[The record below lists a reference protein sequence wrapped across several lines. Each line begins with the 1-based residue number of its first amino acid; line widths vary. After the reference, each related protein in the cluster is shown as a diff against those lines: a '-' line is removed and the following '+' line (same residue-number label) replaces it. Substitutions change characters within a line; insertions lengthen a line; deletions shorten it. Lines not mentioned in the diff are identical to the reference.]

1 MIGSEY
7 SRGSRCERHG
17 PGAVFPWMLLAL
29 GIAVA
34 HSPALAQG
42 GGRGAQLEDLLPR
55 LARRAAIYK
64 ETALRFACVEEV
76 TRTEFNKEETVKKEE
91 SVVHDYLLENT
102 RRSGLRPYRAIL
114 SRNDK
119 ETNRHQ
125 VKPDYETPEPY
136 AWQLLFV
143 ESGQGRF
150 QFELIDQE
158 FVNPHD
164 TWVIDFIALASYA
177 TGNRIEEWDGTVW
190 VDQDTLDIL
199 RVKARPSK
207 EAETLEAR
215 LAEYRQAFRVL
226 GMSTKKKP
234 RSRSLTVEFNL
245 QREELRFPSRSLY
258 AVHLV
263 DEVDVRR
270 PESGVVQRFRDY
282 VFFDVE
288 SLDKFKAMQE
298 TSP

>member
-1 MIGSEY
+1 MGM
-7 SRGSRCERHG
+7 
-17 PGAVFPWMLLAL
+17 ALAH
-29 GIAVA
+29 A
-34 HSPALAQG
+34 PALAEG

-76 TRTEFNKEETVKKEE
+76 TLSEFGKEESVKKEN
-91 SVVHDYLLENT
+91 SVVHDYLLET
-102 RRSGLRPYRAIL
+102 TPRSGLQPYRAIL
-114 SRNDK
+114 SRNGK

-125 VKPDYETPEPY
+125 VKPEYGTPEPY

-150 QFELIDQE
+150 LFELMDKE
-158 FVNPHD
+158 FLNPND

-177 TGNRIEEWDGTVW
+177 TGERIEEWEGTVW

-199 RVKARPSK
+199 RVRARPSK
-207 EAETLEAR
+207 EVDTLEAQ
-215 LAEYRQAFRVL
+215 LAEHRQAFRIL

-234 RSRSLTVEFNL
+234 RTRSLTVEFNL

-258 AVHLV
+258 SIHLV

-270 PESGVVQRFRDY
+270 SESSVVQRFRDY

-298 TSP
+298 QSP

>member
-1 MIGSEY
+1 MIRSLA
-7 SRGSRCERHG
+7 RFRWI
-17 PGAVFPWMLLAL
+17 FLAL
-29 GIAVA
+29 GIALA
-34 HSPALAQG
+34 HAPAVAQG

-76 TRTEFNKEETVKKEE
+76 TLTEFGKEEAVKKQDTE
-91 SVVHDYLLENT
+91 VHDYLLENT
-102 RRSGLRPYRAIL
+102 RRGGLQPYRAIL

-119 ETNRHQ
+119 KTNRHQ
-125 VKPDYETPEPY
+125 VKPEYGTPEPY
-136 AWQLLFV
+136 SWQLMFV

-150 QFELIDQE
+150 QFDLIDQE

-164 TWVIDFIALASYA
+164 TWVIDFIALASYV
-177 TGNRIEEWDGTVW
+177 TGERIEEWEGTVW

-199 RVKARPSK
+199 RVKAQPSK
-207 EAETLEAR
+207 ERDTLEAR

-234 RSRSLTVEFNL
+234 RSRSLTVEFDL

-263 DEVDVRR
+263 DEMDVRR
-270 PESGVVQRFRDY
+270 AKSSVVQRFRDY

-288 SLDKFKAMQE
+288 SLDEFKAMQE
-298 TSP
+298 PSP

>member
-1 MIGSEY
+1 MT
-7 SRGSRCERHG
+7 RFPAR
-17 PGAVFPWMLLAL
+17 FPWIPLAL
-29 GIAVA
+29 GIALA
-34 HSPALAQG
+34 HAPALAQG

-55 LARRAAIYK
+55 LAQRAAIYK

-76 TRTEFNKEETVKKEE
+76 TLSKFGKEESVKKED

-102 RRSGLRPYRAIL
+102 RRGGLQPYRAIL

-125 VKPDYETPEPY
+125 VKPEYGTPEPY
-136 AWQLLFV
+136 AWQLMFV

-150 QFELIDQE
+150 QFDLIDQE

-164 TWVIDFIALASYA
+164 TWVIDFIALASYV
-177 TGNRIEEWDGTVW
+177 TGERIEEWEGTVW
-190 VDQDTLDIL
+190 VDQDTLDVL
-199 RVKARPSK
+199 RVKAHPSK
-207 EAETLEAR
+207 EQATLEAQ
-215 LAEYRQAFRVL
+215 LAEHRQAFRVL

-234 RSRSLTVEFNL
+234 RARSLMVEFNL

-258 AVHLV
+258 TIHLV

-270 PESGVVQRFRDY
+270 AKSSVVQRFRDY

-298 TSP
+298 QSQ

>member
-1 MIGSEY
+1 MTRSVA
-7 SRGSRCERHG
+7 H
-17 PGAVFPWMLLAL
+17 FPWIPLAL
-29 GIAVA
+29 GIALA
-34 HSPALAQG
+34 HAPALAQG

-55 LARRAAIYK
+55 LAERAAIYK

-76 TRTEFNKEETVKKEE
+76 TLTEFGKEETVKKQD

-102 RRSGLRPYRAIL
+102 RRGGLQPYRAIL

-125 VKPDYETPEPY
+125 VKPEYGTPEPY
-136 AWQLLFV
+136 AWQLMFV

-150 QFELIDQE
+150 QFDLIDQE

-164 TWVIDFIALASYA
+164 TWVIDFFALASYV
-177 TGNRIEEWDGTVW
+177 TGERIEEWEGTVW

-207 EAETLEAR
+207 EQDTLEAR
-215 LAEYRQAFRVL
+215 LAEHRQAFRVL

-234 RSRSLTVEFNL
+234 RARSLTVEFDL

-258 AVHLV
+258 AIHLV

-270 PESGVVQRFRDY
+270 AKSSVVQRFRDY

-298 TSP
+298 PGL

>member
-1 MIGSEY
+1 M
-7 SRGSRCERHG
+7 
-17 PGAVFPWMLLAL
+17 ALAQT
-29 GIAVA
+29 
-34 HSPALAQG
+34 PALAQG
-42 GGRGAQLEDLLPR
+42 GGRGAQLEELLPR
-55 LARRAAIYK
+55 LAKRAAIYK

-76 TRTEFNKEETVKKEE
+76 TLSEFGKEE
-91 SVVHDYLLENT
+91 SVKKEDSMVHDYLLENT
-102 RRSGLRPYRAIL
+102 RQGGLKPYRALL
-114 SRNDK
+114 SQNDK

-125 VKPDYETPEPY
+125 VKPEYGTPEPY

-177 TGNRIEEWDGTVW
+177 SGARIEEWEGTVW

-207 EAETLEAR
+207 EEDTLEAR
-215 LAEYRQAFRVL
+215 LAEYRQAFRVM
-226 GMSTKKKP
+226 GISTKKKP
-234 RSRSLTVEFNL
+234 RSRSLTVEFNI

-258 AVHLV
+258 SVHLV
-263 DEVDVRR
+263 DEVNVRR
-270 PESGVVQRFRDY
+270 SESGVVQRFRDY

-298 TSP
+298 QSP